1 MPCPPARHFSL
12 PGASDPARQCQA
24 QDCPA
29 GQFLAV
35 TSAGTPPAGSCQP
48 CVPGTFRPATSPA
61 AAVNT
66 GCLLCPAGTFS
77 PSNASAGCTPC
88 PPGAACPPGSSAPLS
103 SEDAALLAAARLA
116 QLAPPWDAA
125 STTAP
130 PVSDDTR
137 ALELALGRMD
147 SRTGVVLGVVAALL
161 AALLGAY
168 NFRCRHALPLP
179 QGLLALDFFA
189 YQRPVPPGASPVY
202 LPRRSGLLATAA
214 LGLGAVLLV
223 LLLIAANAPACSV
236 QVVPLSVVPSA
247 QLAFDLLLRPL
258 AAPGTPCPPLDDVLT
273 VGGTGPAWAAL
284 NRSARLGG
292 DGCCQ
297 YRASTAT
304 EIRTAYA
311 QTSVVSFSF
320 PWAYQSFVLV
330 LEFPPLA
337 DDGLPQQAV
346 TVALEPT
353 AAGGNTTVL
362 RGRSIVQVLATP
374 AALLVTNLGLP
385 GEPAAL
391 YAAGYMFQLIDVS
404 LGEAPLGSAQ
414 VVGLPGGGAA
424 GGSLSAGGVE
434 VVLQVR
440 MDTQGQLTAW
450 QSRQSLLQLLAS
462 AASAVLALGAGAR
475 TVVKAFRSRRR
486 AVVRWLR
493 GACGCCCRDRRGGRH
508 PVVSGGESNSLYL
521 QLIHADG
528 ASMASDAASSSS
540 LDDLF
545 DSSAG
550 GGGDAVSSVPR
561 ATSQLAMMERRL
573 VDVTAAL
580 NSALRRLEHQEALL
594 SQQGELF
601 ARLSEH
607 RLGFSDSSK

>member
-1 MPCPPARHFSL
+1 
-12 PGASDPARQCQA
+12 
-24 QDCPA
+24 
-29 GQFLAV
+29 
-35 TSAGTPPAGSCQP
+35 
-48 CVPGTFRPATSPA
+48 
-61 AAVNT
+61 
-66 GCLLCPAGTFS
+66 
-77 PSNASAGCTPC
+77 
-88 PPGAACPPGSSAPLS
+88 
-103 SEDAALLAAARLA
+103 
-116 QLAPPWDAA
+116 
-125 STTAP
+125 
-130 PVSDDTR
+130 
-137 ALELALGRMD
+137 
-147 SRTGVVLGVVAALL
+147 
-161 AALLGAY
+161 
-168 NFRCRHALPLP
+168 
-179 QGLLALDFFA
+179 
-189 YQRPVPPGASPVY
+189 
-202 LPRRSGLLATAA
+202 
-214 LGLGAVLLV
+214 VLLV

-258 AAPGTPCPPLDDVLT
+258 AAPGTPCPALDDVLT

-337 DDGLPQQAV
+337 DDGLPQAV

-362 RGRSIVQVLATP
+362 RGRSTVQVLATP

-434 VVLQVR
+434 VILQVR

-521 QLIHADG
+521 QLIHAADG
-528 ASMASDAASSSS
+528 ASTASDAASSSV
-540 LDDLF
+540 DGF
-545 DSSAG
+545 FYSSAD
-550 GGGDAVSSVPR
+550 GGDNAVSCVPR
-561 ATSQLAMMERRL
+561 ATSQLAIMERRL